1 MSQKPSLIS
10 QEYAQWAFGLVEAW
24 EAQKGKERKELKS
37 HLRKLPSALQAS
49 GLAQTLLFY
58 GKKRKE
64 IAAALG
70 LALLNES
77 NVASCVERLAQKSA
91 SEYRMLA
98 RQAMERAQW
107 LKRFAE
113 VMLEEEG

>member
-1 MSQKPSLIS
+1 MSQKPSLVS
-10 QEYAQWAFGLVEAW
+10 QEYAQWAFGLVEAL
-24 EAQKGKERKELKS
+24 KTRGKEIKELKS

-58 GKKRKE
+58 GKKHKE
-64 IAAALG
+64 IAQALG
-70 LALLNES
+70 DALLKQRD
-77 NVASCVERLAQKSA
+77 VAACVKELAQKSA

-98 RQAMERAQW
+98 REAMQRAQW

-113 VMLEEEG
+113 VMLEGEG

>member
-1 MSQKPSLIS
+1 MSQKPSLVS
-10 QEYAQWAFGLVEAW
+10 QEYAQWAFGLVEGW

-58 GKKRKE
+58 GKKHKE
-64 IAAALG
+64 IAQALG
-70 LALLNES
+70 DALLKQRD
-77 NVASCVERLAQKSA
+77 VAACVKELAQKSP

-98 RQAMERAQW
+98 REAMERAQW

-113 VMLEEEG
+113 VMLEG